1 MATCQMWSMWRKRP
15 PSPAVTALV
24 YLVFLV
30 DQADVDAAISDFR
43 VHGNGARRRSC
54 LPFKPPVAPQ
64 VRVALPWLLP
74 SKAARSESL
83 TWAGLIGVSR

>member
-1 MATCQMWSMWRKRP
+1 
-15 PSPAVTALV
+15 V

-30 DQADVDAAISDFR
+30 DQADVDGTISDFR

-54 LPFKPPVAPQ
+54 LPFKPPVARP
-64 VRVALPWLLP
+64 VARGLPWLLP

-83 TWAGLIGVSR
+83 TWAGLIGGQSVR